1 MYTLSEENYLKAIY
15 RLSDD
20 GVKASTS
27 AIAAMLENNPA
38 SVVDMLKK
46 MKKKGLIDY
55 DKKSGAE
62 LTTKGNK
69 TALIVIRKHRLWE
82 FFLHEKLRYSWDEI
96 HEIAEQLEHI
106 QHPDLADRL
115 DKFLG
120 FPKYDP
126 HGDPIPQADGKMA
139 KTSKITLSELS
150 IGKTSHVVGVK
161 DSSVPFL
168 QYLQKLDVGI
178 GTKITLIETIPYDS
192 SLVVK
197 IEKRPQTTVSRRFA
211 ENIYVQE

>member
-27 AIAAMLENNPA
+27 AIATMLENNPA

-46 MKKKGLIDY
+46 MKKKRLIDY

-62 LTTKGNK
+62 LTTKGHK

-120 FPKYDP
+120 FPKFDP

-139 KTSKITLSELS
+139 KTSKTTLSELPV
-150 IGKTSHVVGVK
+150 GKTSQVVGVK

-178 GTKITLIETIPYDS
+178 GTKITLIETITYDG

-197 IEKRPQTTVSRRFA
+197 IEKRSQTTVSRRFA
-211 ENIYVQE
+211 ENIFVQE